1 MKMNVKHT
9 NSRISKASG
18 STETNKI
25 MAQGTLID
33 AATKNVNEN
42 TNIMASMMTQINSTK
57 SIMIIVVIG
66 VIAFMIY
73 QTKKNK

>member
-1 MKMNVKHT
+1 MKMNVKRT
-9 NSRISKASG
+9 NIRISKASG
-18 STETNKI
+18 STETSKI
-25 MAQGTLID
+25 MAEGTLID

-57 SIMIIVVIG
+57 SIMYIMIIG

-73 QTKKNK
+73 QTQKNK